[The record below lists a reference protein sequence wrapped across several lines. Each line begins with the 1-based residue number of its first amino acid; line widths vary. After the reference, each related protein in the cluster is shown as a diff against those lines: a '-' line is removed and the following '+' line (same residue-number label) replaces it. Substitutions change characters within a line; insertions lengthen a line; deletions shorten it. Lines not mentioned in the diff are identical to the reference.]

1 MAGPSGVIES
11 GNDGESIN
19 PRTHKV
25 NLGLDPNEMDLVE
38 GWIEHVRELSRGH
51 EDSDSDP
58 GSWACNQYHF
68 DLSPTDFTKIMDLYR
83 VPEGVRL
90 IFPSKAHR
98 LCSPPEG
105 HVAIMSDA
113 FACGMRL
120 PLPSIFRAIPRSY
133 NVCPYQVFPN
143 FWTQAV
149 DGEPA
154 ERVKDWYCLTPKGT
168 HGPVITRHPSSIKH
182 WRNQWLWAAGDWQC
196 FPSDLV
202 FEITVPQTLSHQR
215 SSTLPKSG
223 LAGLAAKRIPSVVKN
238 KSSDNDQKKILAG
251 LSLKG
256 GEKNQDVPP
265 APVDPRQTI
274 LAPTVLP

>member
-58 GSWACNQYHF
+58 GSWAY
-68 DLSPTDFTKIMDLYR
+68 
-83 VPEGVRL
+83 
-90 IFPSKAHR
+90 
-98 LCSPPEG
+98 
-105 HVAIMSDA
+105 
-113 FACGMRL
+113 
-120 PLPSIFRAIPRSY
+120 
-133 NVCPYQVFPN
+133 
-143 FWTQAV
+143 
-149 DGEPA
+149 GEPA

-202 FEITVPQTLSHQR
+202 SEITVPQTLSHQR

-223 LAGLAAKRIPSVVKN
+223 LAGLAAKRIHSVVKN